1 MAITVRVEM
10 NPKLMM
16 NSGFPKAYCAANAE
30 KDAFLP
36 GLRIKVR
43 TTTSSRSDYPE
54 WNMNMDDQNVV
65 SDGACS

>member
-1 MAITVRVEM
+1 MAITVRIEM

-16 NSGFPKAYCAANAE
+16 NYGSPKPYSAGNLE

-43 TTTSSRSDYPE
+43 TTTASRSDYPE
-54 WNMNMDDQNVV
+54 WNMNMDDHNVV